1 MKTTLIDPTDS
12 AEPGVGTMA
21 ALMKQIAKSKGQSG
35 YVVFVRHRMVPGAQP
50 KFGRPEGTR
59 DEATKVALG
68 MLDTPHFVK
77 AWTVGRDG
85 IYEVTR

>member
-1 MKTTLIDPTDS
+1 VTTTLINPTAS
-12 AEPGVGTMA
+12 AEPGVDTMA
-21 ALMKQIAKSKGQSG
+21 ALMKQMAKGKGQSG

-50 KFGRPEGTR
+50 KRGRPEGTR
-59 DEATKVALG
+59 DEATQAALD

-77 AWTVGRDG
+77 AWMVGRDG